1 MLNAQTLGAVA
12 LDTIGIN
19 GLDTET
25 AATALDNT
33 WFTQADNITYTSGG
47 KVAFRKGLK
56 QGTLDAGGAIGS
68 LVEYKNASSTTLFA
82 SYGGNIAKLELTE
95 RDDAFKDIYS
105 PADVVTPDWQ
115 WSNFNNKL
123 IGVQDNSIRPILYD
137 GDEWNYL
144 EDIVDTSATGNEVNS
159 GSFTIGTRYEISA
172 LGTNGDWS
180 SAGGSASASIGDCFT
195 ATSNGSGINGS
206 GKAYEGG
213 TFPEGVSNFKP
224 TSILGY
230 FGRLW
235 VGGIEGEKDIIHY
248 SALLDESQWWAASST
263 TDAGYIDLKT
273 VWGKDE
279 IVAIESFGGKLVIF
293 GKYNIAIYNNPDNL
307 ALMALD
313 EVIRGI
319 GCVSLNSVQA
329 VADDLFFLSDT
340 GLRSLTRTATFDKLP
355 LKSLSPTIKGELI
368 ANIKGATP
376 GSIKSVYM
384 EDEGLYLLSFSDE
397 TITYVFDL
405 TYTAVKEAPVL
416 TESPRVTKWIWT
428 GDRRPSSFVYS
439 EHYGLLVGQKS
450 GRVATYTG
458 YWDSD
463 YLGSANYSEEAYK
476 GSISTVW
483 VDLGQ
488 GVQASI
494 LKRLLLVVAGGQ
506 ATTLS
511 LRLFKDFST
520 LPSFSSSF
528 SANSLLTGTSYKW
541 SNALT
546 QDNIRA
552 AVKSI
557 AIQVGNHIVG
567 LDGDSVL
574 ESLITSTVT
583 VGGNTYARADSDNS
597 GTLNISDMIDAL
609 QYSAGLTAPGDATY
623 DWIQEHLVDYMLAD
637 LDTYGSYFGGS
648 PAEDTSIY
656 GCDTSYD
663 YGDTGFCSN
672 GVYADTGISLLDYR
686 TSGDCTTAG
695 YVWNETTDTLVIDQP
710 TNCSA
715 SPSKFA
721 PIAGFMERSIPLSG
735 TAKYLKIE
743 MEGTT
748 NGYETSLQSISLLYK
763 QGKIL

>member
-19 GLDTET
+19 GLDTES

-33 WFTQADNITYTSGG
+33 WFTQADNITYTAGG

-56 QGTLDAGGAIGS
+56 QGTLDAGSAIGS
-68 LVEYKNASSTTLFA
+68 LVEYKDASSTTLFA
-82 SYGGNIAKLELTE
+82 SYAGNIARLELTE
-95 RDDAFKDIYS
+95 RDDAFKDVYS
-105 PADVVTPDWQ
+105 PADVVTSDWQ

-123 IGVQDNSIRPILYD
+123 IGVQDNSIKPILYD
-137 GDEWNYL
+137 GTEWNYL
-144 EDIVDTSATGNEVNS
+144 EDIVDTTSSGTIIHA
-159 GSFTIGTRYEISA
+159 GSFIVGTRYKIETVHSTDFTLI
-172 LGTNGDWS
+172 G
-180 SAGGSASASIGDCFT
+180 ASANTVGIVFT
-195 ATSNGSGINGS
+195 ATGPGHGSGT
-206 GKAYEGG
+206 AYEGG

-235 VGGIEGEKDIIHY
+235 VGGIEGEKDIVHY
-248 SALLDESQWWAASST
+248 SALLDESQWYSAASL

-293 GKYNIAIYNNPDNL
+293 GRNNIAIYNNPDNL

-329 VADDLFFLSDT
+329 IADDLFFLSDT

-368 ANIKGATP
+368 ANIKGATA

-397 TITYVFDL
+397 TVTYVFDL
-405 TYTAVKEAPVL
+405 TYTAIKEDPVL

-463 YLGSANYSEEAYK
+463 YLGSATFLDDAYK

-520 LPSFSSSF
+520 LPAFSSSF
-528 SANSLLTGTSYKW
+528 SANSTLTGVSYKW
-541 SNALT
+541 SNAIT
-546 QDNIRA
+546 QSNLDA
-552 AVKSI
+552 ASAALAQQVLNEI
-557 AIQVGNHIVG
+557 AS
-567 LDGDSVL
+567 LDGDAVLSALLNESV
-574 ESLITSTVT
+574 V
-583 VGGNTYARADSDNS
+583 VGASSYLRGDSDNS
-597 GTLNISDMIDAL
+597 GGALNISDANSL
-609 QYSAGLTAPGDATY
+609 LSYKGKLTSPGDADY
-623 DWIQEHLVDYMLAD
+623 DWIQEHLIDYMLAD
-637 LDTYGSYFGGS
+637 LVKYGSYFNVV
-648 PAEDTSIY
+648 DTSEESLY
-656 GCDTSYD
+656 GCDPSYD
-663 YGDTGFCSN
+663 YGGTGFCSN
-672 GVYADTGISLLDYR
+672 GVYATTGVSLLDYR
-686 TSGDCTTAG
+686 TSSACTAAG
-695 YVWNETTDTLVIDQP
+695 YIWNETTDTTGIDQP

-715 SPSKFA
+715 SPAKFA
-721 PIAGFMERSIPLSG
+721 PIAGFMERSIPLAG

-743 MEGTT
+743 MEGVT